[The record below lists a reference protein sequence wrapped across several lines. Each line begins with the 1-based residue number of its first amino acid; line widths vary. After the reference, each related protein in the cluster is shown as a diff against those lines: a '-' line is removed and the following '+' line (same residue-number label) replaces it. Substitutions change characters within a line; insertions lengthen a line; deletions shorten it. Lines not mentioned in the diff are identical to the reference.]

1 MTNNMRNSIN
11 QKYFESFA
19 SELASK
25 FRRINHLT
33 TNARVAIG
41 NYHEEILKVAIKNFL
56 SDRYSVKTGYI
67 YYDDQNISNQVDI
80 LIIDENYTFSY
91 LFKEGDF
98 AIVKPEA
105 VICAIEVKS
114 VLNKLNLEQAI
125 LNITKAKEVKQK
137 SLTGNITG
145 LIFGYES
152 PATSNKWIENCF
164 KSEKLNSITNKD
176 YFWPN
181 AILFFNRSELLL
193 FDSQGKQDKD
203 KNKYYLRLY
212 KETKLRKKE
221 NFRMNQSYKI
231 AVFISFIMAALG
243 GNEISASNRF
253 VENNF
258 SQLVDHEGQ
267 KLGIDGFRIGVNK
280 VLRNNI

>member
-1 MTNNMRNSIN
+1 MRNSIN
-11 QKYFESFA
+11 QKYFDSFA
-19 SELASK
+19 NELAGK

-41 NYHEEILKVAIKNFL
+41 NYHEEILKIAIKNFL

-67 YYDDQNISNQVDI
+67 YYDDQNISDQIDI
-80 LIIDENYTFSY
+80 LIIDENYSFSY

-98 AIVKPEA
+98 AIIKPEA

-114 VLNKLNLEQAI
+114 VLNKVNLEQAI
-125 LNITKAKEVKQK
+125 LNITRAKEIKQK
-137 SLTGNITG
+137 SLTGGLTG
-145 LIFGYES
+145 LIFGYVS
-152 PATSNKWIENCF
+152 PVTSNDWIENCF
-164 KSEKLNSITNKD
+164 RSDKLSSIINKD
-176 YFWPN
+176 HFWPN

-193 FDSQGKQDKD
+193 FDSQGRQDKD
-203 KNKYYLRLY
+203 KNKYYSRLY
-212 KETKLRKKE
+212 KETRLSKIE
-221 NFRMNQSYKI
+221 NFRVNQSYKL

-267 KLGIDGFRIGVNK
+267 KLGIDGFRIGVNR
-280 VLRNNI
+280 VLRNNL

>member
-1 MTNNMRNSIN
+1 MRNSIN

-19 SELASK
+19 NELAGK

-41 NYHEEILKVAIKNFL
+41 SYHEEILKVAIKNFL
-56 SDRYSVKTGYI
+56 SDRYTVKTGYI
-67 YYDDQNISNQVDI
+67 YYDDQNISDQIDI
-80 LIIDENYTFSY
+80 LIIDENYSFSY

-98 AIVKPEA
+98 AIIKPEA

-114 VLNKLNLEQAI
+114 VLNKENLEQAI
-125 LNITKAKEVKQK
+125 LNITRAKEIKQK
-137 SLTGNITG
+137 SLTGGLTG

-152 PATSNKWIENCF
+152 PATSNGWLENCLT
-164 KSEKLNSITNKD
+164 SNKLNSLISVD
-176 YFWPN
+176 HFWPN

-193 FDSQGKQDKD
+193 FDSQGRQDRD
-203 KNKYYLRLY
+203 KNKYYSRLY
-212 KETKLRKKE
+212 KETNLSKKE
-221 NFRMNQSYKI
+221 NFKINQSYKL

-243 GNEISASNRF
+243 GNEINASNRF

-267 KLGIDGFRIGVNK
+267 KLGIDGFRIGTQR
-280 VLRNNI
+280 VLRNEN